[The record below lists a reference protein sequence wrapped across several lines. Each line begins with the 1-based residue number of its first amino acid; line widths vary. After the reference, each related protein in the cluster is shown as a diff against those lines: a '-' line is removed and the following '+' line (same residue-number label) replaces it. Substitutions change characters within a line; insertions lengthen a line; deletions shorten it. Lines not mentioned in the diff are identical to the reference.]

1 MLLSERIEISYFG
14 RLWSPTPKQWQV
26 HLGVQDMEASYPVA
40 YIGLIGASRSAKSV
54 LLINEL
60 IDHALRFPGYQ
71 ALLSRWTDEATQSIL
86 RPLFYE
92 IANSHYHPSLL
103 GQWIAKEERQLFANG
118 SSIYIK
124 GLKSGDDTNRYSKF
138 DGLSLS
144 GVYVSQAEEL
154 PRDVFERLKTRLSY
168 PGTSRLFLFEMNP
181 VMRNHYI
188 FKEFEAHNGYHP
200 GLDHRFYHVSVYD
213 NAENLPEG
221 YIDGLERAY
230 PPGHPLRHRL
240 IEGKWG
246 METTGDPI
254 IGPNLFNP
262 KLHIEEIDFDLQWPL
277 LLSYDPGFRHPA
289 LTWAQLDGD
298 QQLRILDCVIGT
310 DIDADTFFFS
320 AFSRQNEIIGKVKE
334 VRACADKAS
343 EQRKGTSTR
352 TEWDIF
358 REHLRPWGIHP
369 ITGAVA
375 SKQYLIQRLASRFT
389 RLVRGRPAIVFHP
402 RCEYLIEAM
411 TGGWVWRQPTDL
423 RPTAQVPVDN
433 FYGHGADSLTYLEM
447 HYGPGIRT
455 ITKVRGDDDES
466 EERYHPRRRASAAG
480 Y

>member
-1 MLLSERIEISYFG
+1 LATTNS
-14 RLWSPTPKQWQV
+14 
-26 HLGVQDMEASYPVA
+26 VA
-40 YIGLIGASRSAKSV
+40 YVGVVGASRSSKSV

-60 IDHALRFPGYQ
+60 IDHCLRHPGYA

-92 IANSHYHPSLL
+92 IANNHYNPAIL
-103 GQWIAKEERQLFANG
+103 GEWIAKEERQFFVNG
-118 SSIYIK
+118 SSVCIK
-124 GLKSGDDTNRYSKF
+124 GLKSGDDTNRYAKF

-144 GVYVSQAEEL
+144 GVYISQAEEL
-154 PRDVFERLKTRLSY
+154 PRDVFERLKTRLSAS
-168 PGTSRLFLFEMNP
+168 GSSRLFFFELNP
-181 VMRNHYI
+181 VMKNHYI
-188 FKEFEAHNGYHP
+188 FKEFEEHNGYHP
-200 GLDHRFYHVSVYD
+200 PLDHRFFHASVYD

-221 YIDGLERAY
+221 YIEGLERAY

-246 METTGDPI
+246 METAGDPI

-262 KLHIEEIDFDLQWPL
+262 DLHIKEVEFDPQWPL

-298 QQLRILDCVIGT
+298 QQLRILDAMVGT
-310 DIDADTFFFS
+310 DVDADTFFFN
-320 AFSRQNEIIGKVKE
+320 AFSRQNEITGRVKE

-343 EQRKGTSTR
+343 EQRRGSSTR

-358 REHLRPWGIHP
+358 RDHLRPWGVHP
-369 ITGAVA
+369 VTGIVA
-375 SKQYLIQRLASRFT
+375 SKQYLIQKLAGRFT
-389 RLVRGRPAIVFHP
+389 RLVRGKPAIIFHP

-411 TGGWVWRQPTDL
+411 MGGWVWRQPTEL
-423 RPTAQVPVDN
+423 RPTAQTPVDN
-433 FYGHGADSLTYLEM
+433 YYAHGADTLTYLEM
-447 HYGPGIRT
+447 HFGPGIR
-455 ITKVRGDDDES
+455 IVEKVRAEVDEDY
-466 EERYHPRRRASAAG
+466 RARAPRRRASHAG